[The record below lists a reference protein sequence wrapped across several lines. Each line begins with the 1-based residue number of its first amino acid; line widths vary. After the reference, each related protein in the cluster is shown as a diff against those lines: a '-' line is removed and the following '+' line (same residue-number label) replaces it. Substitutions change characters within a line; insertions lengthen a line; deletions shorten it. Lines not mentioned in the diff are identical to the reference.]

1 MSPGP
6 VVLTVGLLVVVLF
19 STAALLYVLV
29 KASAE
34 GREEDGARDRR

>member
-6 VVLTVGLLVVVLF
+6 VVLTVGLFVVVLF

-29 KASAE
+29 QAGAE